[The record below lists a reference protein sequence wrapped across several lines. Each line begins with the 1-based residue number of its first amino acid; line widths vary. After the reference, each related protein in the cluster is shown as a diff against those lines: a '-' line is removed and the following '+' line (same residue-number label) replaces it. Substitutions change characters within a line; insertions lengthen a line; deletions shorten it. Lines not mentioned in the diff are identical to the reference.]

1 MALYL
6 RLCGMVLTAVLL
18 ILTLGSRG
26 KEFGLLLGLAVCCLG
41 VMAALHYL
49 QPVLDLIRTL
59 ESLGGLDETL
69 ISILLKIAGIGIVSE
84 IAALICSDAG
94 TASLGKALQ
103 LLGSAV
109 ILWMS
114 IPLLTMLIELLQSIL
129 GVL

>member
-69 ISILLKIAGIGIVSE
+69 ISILLKIAGIGMVSE
-84 IAALICSDAG
+84 IAALICSDTGNA
-94 TASLGKALQ
+94 ALGKTLQ